1 MSNNR
6 RPFTC
11 YFCNE
16 LIKTETEMG
25 HSTLCSKVLIPC
37 PFKCGSYIQRADL
50 AKHKAECNNNFR
62 KSANLDVDKVP
73 SNGTFNAYSLD
84 RNGKT
89 TLNHPKLQEEIVKLH
104 KRFSSLETKVASL
117 NQTQANASL
126 NSATT
131 ASALGNIEDMR
142 STLKQHSLSIQKAN
156 YFNGFISEWKK
167 NVDSQIT
174 ALKSSLSSADTL
186 KTESAKKWEFVQ
198 EKLIH
203 LQNLQMDLSLL
214 KQTLFKD
221 SSHFRKTQMDF
232 ATNLEDIRATF
243 NQQIASFENMWHQ
256 QTSVIQEAIR
266 NISDV
271 RQAIDEQKAKYAALV
286 FELRTVSQIS
296 SEASQKIEIME
307 RDFGKVQQELNQ
319 MKVNVEILEDLGSSD
334 SSTYQRLVW
343 RITEVESK
351 LQKAKESDIV
361 LKSPIFYTH
370 RYGYKIRILLY
381 INGLNKWKG
390 RYALACIHVLKGK
403 YDPLLAWPC
412 IIEGQI
418 SLRDLTETSQK
429 KDFIKFIKT
438 KRPSGDED
446 EDEPQESSPTYIFIP
461 HSVMLKANYTKNDT
475 LFLDVNISENQ
486 TRHETSL

>member
-1 MSNNR
+1 
-6 RPFTC
+6 
-11 YFCNE
+11 
-16 LIKTETEMG
+16 MG

-73 SNGTFNAYSLD
+73 SNGTFNAYSL
-84 RNGKT
+84 
-89 TLNHPKLQEEIVKLH
+89 VKPYSN
-104 KRFSSLETKVASL
+104 F
-117 NQTQANASL
+117 
-126 NSATT
+126 
-131 ASALGNIEDMR
+131 
-142 STLKQHSLSIQKAN
+142 
-156 YFNGFISEWKK
+156 
-167 NVDSQIT
+167 QIT
-174 ALKSSLSSADTL
+174 ALKSSLSSADIL

-232 ATNLEDIRATF
+232 ATNLEDIRTTF

-319 MKVNVEILEDLGSSD
+319 MK
-334 SSTYQRLVW
+334 
-343 RITEVESK
+343 
-351 LQKAKESDIV
+351 
-361 LKSPIFYTH
+361 
-370 RYGYKIRILLY
+370 ILLY